1 MNDMNDSQQRQQSAP
16 RAERIDLTARQSDAV
31 AGQRVGVIGSLV
43 GSDLNVNLVRLE
55 PNEVLAAHTNTEVDV
70 LLVGIGGAGVVAL
83 DDGDEPLDAGSAVY
97 VPKTLRRSI
106 RAGSQGIVYLT
117 CHRRR
122 GGLMPAPRKSI

>member
-1 MNDMNDSQQRQQSAP
+1 MNDSQQRQQPAP
-16 RAERIDLTARQSDAV
+16 RAERIDLTARQANAV
-31 AGQRVGVIGSLV
+31 AEQRVGVIGSLV

-55 PNEVLAAHTNTEVDV
+55 PNEVLAAHTNSEVDV
-70 LLVGIGGAGVVAL
+70 LLVGIDGAGVVAL